1 MGPRDQGFNDGATAQ
16 RSPGSALKPFLY
28 AQALDLGFNPARVM
42 ADVDERYRT
51 PRGEFIPANFDRVA
65 QGPITMREA
74 LGNSLNLSAV
84 SLLNQIG
91 SPAFYDL
98 LTRLQLINHPER
110 PAEYYGLGLVVGNPE
125 VSLLQL
131 ASAYACL
138 ANGGVFRPAGCIR
151 IGDVGRSETA
161 VTPHPDPLPSRGEG
175 IKKEAGPVSSNADSY
190 ISFSGEGVKRNLVL
204 IIRKLILIIV
214 RARQKIYFRQGSSGA
229 DLFPA
234 GRLYYQRYPGRFS
247 GPGPDVRL
255 FSGDES
261 VLPLALKTGTS
272 THYRDCWAVGYTP
285 EYTLAVWTGNFDG
298 RATAKM
304 SGASA
309 SAPILADL
317 AATVI
322 HPERSP
328 GFAEPPGITRLE
340 ICSFSGMLP
349 GPGCQHRR
357 QELFIAGTEPDS
369 VCTYH
374 RSKEPWHR
382 MPTNFAGWLHDR
394 FERQGP
400 GRYRLAGFD
409 PDLTRTFGSLEPQ
422 TGRTAGCQKTVLRPK
437 SNPAAAPRPVPGP
450 GRAPG
455 APVNHRLAAAR
466 RPLPVTGRPGYRDFV
481 SAG

>member
-1 MGPRDQGFNDGATAQ
+1 MEVAALVGSCHYGPRDQGFNDGATAQ

-65 QGPITMREA
+65 QGPISMREA

-91 SPAFYDL
+91 PPAFYDL

-138 ANGGVFRPAGCIR
+138 ANGGVFRPARCIR
-151 IGDVGRSETA
+151 TGEVGRSETVA
-161 VTPHPDPLPSRGEG
+161 TPHPDPLPSRGEG
-175 IKKEAGPVSSNADSY
+175 IKKEAGSVSS
-190 ISFSGEGVKRNLVL
+190 SGEGGKKEPGSENNAGPVNSLIQVKEAPEQIFSPQAAYIVSD
-204 IIRKLILIIV
+204 ILADTL
-214 RARQKIYFRQGSSGA
+214 ARSRTFGSSLA
-229 DLFPA
+229 MNQTF
-234 GRLYYQRYPGRFS
+234 
-247 GPGPDVRL
+247 
-255 FSGDES
+255 
-261 VLPLALKTGTS
+261 PLAIKTGTS

-298 RATAKM
+298 RPTAKM

-317 AATVI
+317 AAAVI
-322 HPERSP
+322 NPERSP
-328 GFAEPPGITRLE
+328 GFTEPPGITRLE

-349 GPGCQHRR
+349 
-357 QELFIAGTEPDS
+357 
-369 VCTYH
+369 
-374 RSKEPWHR
+374 RS
-382 MPTNFAGWLHDR
+382 GL
-394 FERQGP
+394 
-400 GRYRLAGFD
+400 
-409 PDLTRTFGSLEPQ
+409 S
-422 TGRTAGCQKTVLRPK
+422 
-437 SNPAAAPRPVPGP
+437 APP
-450 GRAPG
+450 PG
-455 APVNHRLAAAR
+455 AFYRRHR
-466 RPLPVTGRPGYRDFV
+466 T
-481 SAG
+481 